1 MIISLKSEGLTIR
14 TLLSCICIILIFQ
27 SCSEEESELDKSQL
41 TLGIWYYEY
50 KYQPNTINT
59 NKSTILT
66 FNGSGSYTR
75 ENEVYA
81 PLSATG
87 TNKVVKLGTWEF
99 RDNNQIDLSGF
110 GSCIQPVGEPPCTP
124 PDVDFKIIQLTKS
137 LLEVEELIDGVSSG
151 RKQYTNIKS

>member
-1 MIISLKSEGLTIR
+1 MNKILKSI
-14 TLLSCICIILIFQ
+14 LLLFMLN
-27 SCSEEESELDKSQL
+27 SCSNDETEIDTAQL
-41 TLGIWYYEY
+41 NLGIWYYEY
-50 KYQPNTINT
+50 RYQPNTVNINKNT
-59 NKSTILT
+59 TLT
-66 FNGSGSYTR
+66 FNVNGTYIR

-87 TNKVVKLGTWEF
+87 TNKVVKSGTWAF
-99 RDNNQIDLSGF
+99 RNNSQIDLSGY